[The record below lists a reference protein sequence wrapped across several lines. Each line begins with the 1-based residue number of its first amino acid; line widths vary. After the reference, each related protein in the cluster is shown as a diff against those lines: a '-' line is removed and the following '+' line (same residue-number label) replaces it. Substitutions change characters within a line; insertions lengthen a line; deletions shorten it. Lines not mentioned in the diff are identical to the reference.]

1 MNQFKSSRK
10 PLIGAFALLASLSA
24 PLAFAQS
31 ADAAAGQGAAPAAQA
46 AAPADAAPAA
56 APQKKSWSDVDLDKD
71 GKLTKTEAAAVPA
84 LGKVFD
90 QADGNADGALTTD
103 EYKNYVVQIQARKGG
118 AGGG

>member
-1 MNQFKSSRK
+1 MNQFKPSRK
-10 PLIGAFALLASLSA
+10 PMIGVFALLASLSA

-31 ADAAAGQGAAPAAQA
+31 TDAAAPQAAPPAEQA
-46 AAPADAAPAA
+46 AAAPAA

-103 EYKNYVVQIQARKGG
+103 EYKNYVVQVQARKGS

>member
-10 PLIGAFALLASLSA
+10 PLIGVFALLASLSA
-24 PLAFAQS
+24 PLAFAQTT
-31 ADAAAGQGAAPAAQA
+31 DAAAQAAPPAAQS

-103 EYKNYVVQIQARKGG
+103 EYKNYVVQIQARKGSV
-118 AGGG
+118 GGG

>member
-1 MNQFKSSRK
+1 MSQFTSSRK
-10 PLIGAFALLASLSA
+10 SLIGVFAVLASLTA

-31 ADAAAGQGAAPAAQA
+31 ADPAAPQTAAPAET
-46 AAPADAAPAA
+46 PAA
-56 APQKKSWSDVDLDKD
+56 TPQKKSWSDVDLDKD

-103 EYKNYVVQIQARKGG
+103 EYKNYVAKVQATKGNP
-118 AGGG
+118 AGG

>member
-1 MNQFKSSRK
+1 MNQFKPSRK
-10 PLIGAFALLASLSA
+10 PLIGVFALLASLSA

-31 ADAAAGQGAAPAAQA
+31 ADAAAPQAAPPAGQA
-46 AAPADAAPAA
+46 AAAAG
-56 APQKKSWSDVDLDKD
+56 PQKKSWSDVDLDKD

-103 EYKNYVVQIQARKGG
+103 EYKNYVVQIKASKGG
-118 AGGG
+118 PGG